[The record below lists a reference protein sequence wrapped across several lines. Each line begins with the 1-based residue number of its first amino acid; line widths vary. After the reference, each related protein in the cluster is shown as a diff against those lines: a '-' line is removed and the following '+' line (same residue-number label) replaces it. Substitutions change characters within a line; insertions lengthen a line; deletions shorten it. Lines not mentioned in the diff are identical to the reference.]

1 MCVHFFF
8 FFFSPLSR
16 YHIFFLS
23 LFPRC
28 RWSKCFRVTEKTEE
42 KKKSLKKRRKYIYVY
57 VECRKCKTS
66 LYQKI
71 DFERKINE
79 YVKNFRVFK
88 LEDYSG
94 LVIRC
99 WSFNSFFRYEEICQK
114 KKKIITEKEENRML
128 GKIWRIMIEK
138 IVKVIFEV

>member
-1 MCVHFFF
+1 MCSFFF
-8 FFFSPLSR
+8 LLLLASFTLPYFFSLVVSTM
-16 YHIFFLS
+16 S
-23 LFPRC
+23 LIEMFQSNR
-28 RWSKCFRVTEKTEE
+28 KNGG

>member
-8 FFFSPLSR
+8 FFFFSFSPLSR

-28 RWSKCFRVTEKTEE
+28 RWSKCFRVTEKTDE
-42 KKKSLKKRRKYIYVY
+42 KKKELGKKKKVYIYIYAY
-57 VECRKCKTS
+57 VECRKCETS

-71 DFERKINE
+71 DFERKNKRIRE
-79 YVKNFRVFK
+79 KWKSIFAYFK

-94 LVIRC
+94 LVIRTT
-99 WSFNSFFRYEEICQK
+99 STSYVDRTIVFFVVK
-114 KKKIITEKEENRML
+114 KFVKKEE
-128 GKIWRIMIEK
+128 
-138 IVKVIFEV
+138 